1 MALDVPMR
9 FVRGFSVGRLLR
21 VLYSPKRAFTEAR
34 SRPTQL
40 DWIVPA
46 AGYWIIG
53 IIAVVAVPAASALAT
68 LDGEV
73 VADVLMEGP
82 RLLGG
87 MLGQLFYWG
96 ATLVFW
102 TTFYIFMEVVYLLVV
117 FNVFLGRD
125 IGFNC
130 ALIVLGFTMVLDS
143 LEIVLMAIPL
153 AVDSS
158 YTPDTTL
165 NPLIPDHWKQTAAG
179 SILAAADLK
188 DLWKSFLFETG
199 TTVMAGQLRRR
210 WLVVLALWCLWTIAR
225 AFGVEFIR

>member
-1 MALDVPMR
+1 MALDVPIR
-9 FVRGFSVGRLLR
+9 FARGFSPGRLVR

-34 SRPTQL
+34 SHPTQL

-68 LDGEV
+68 MDGDA
-73 VADVLMEGP
+73 VADVLNEGL
-82 RLLGG
+82 RLLMG
-87 MLGQLFYWG
+87 MLGQFFFAG
-96 ATLVFW
+96 ATFVFW
-102 TTFYIFMEVVYLLVV
+102 TTVYIFLEVVYLLVV

-125 IGFNC
+125 IGFKC
-130 ALIVLGFTMVLDS
+130 ALIVLGYTMVLDS

-165 NPLIPDHWKQTAAG
+165 NPLIPDPWKQTTAG

-199 TTVMAGQLRRR
+199 TTVMAGQQRRS

-225 AFGVEFIR
+225 ASGVEFTR

>member
-1 MALDVPMR
+1 MAIDVPMR
-9 FVRGFSVGRLLR
+9 FARGFSVGRLLR

-34 SRPTQL
+34 SDPTQL

-53 IIAVVAVPAASALAT
+53 IVAVVAVPMASALAT
-68 LDGEV
+68 LDGVV
-73 VADVLMEGP
+73 VADVLLEGL
-82 RLLGG
+82 RLLIG
-87 MLGQLFYWG
+87 MLGQLFLTAG
-96 ATLVFW
+96 TFVFW
-102 TTFYIFMEVVYLLVV
+102 TTVFIFLEVVYLLVV

-125 IGFNC
+125 IGFKC
-130 ALIVLGFTMVLDS
+130 ALIVLGYTMILDS
-143 LEIVLMAIPL
+143 FEIVLMAIPL

-199 TTVMAGQLRRR
+199 TTVMVCQQHRR
-210 WLVVLALWCLWTIAR
+210 WVVVLALWCLWTIAR
-225 AFGVEFIR
+225 ASGVEFTR